1 MPALSEPVAIE
12 IASSSGSYNI
22 EIANGLLD
30 RELAQTGDYLFII
43 DDFLAPRFAALGI
56 DAITLTAEEETKS
69 LDRMSALIEAIKQ
82 RGATRQTTLVGVGGG
97 VVQDCVTF
105 AASVYMR
112 GVPWVYVPTTL
123 LSMVD
128 SCIGGKSSINVG
140 PFKNIIGTFHPP
152 RRVVID
158 PLLAE
163 TLDAEARAA
172 GLCEAVKICICRGPE
187 AFDAYIALDARPQG
201 STDSFAGI
209 AELCLNAKK
218 WFIEIDEFDRKERLV
233 LNYGHTFGHPM
244 EAASHF
250 AISHGIA
257 VGLGMLAALRLGE
270 ELGLTQRSDP
280 RVQAFEAHVRG
291 LVSSVQGVTEALR
304 RCQIDELMQAFAA
317 DKKHSRSEVAVI
329 LINASGAV
337 ERIML
342 PRNEQTLA
350 QIAGTFAG
358 LISGF

>member
-1 MPALSEPVAIE
+1 M
-12 IASSSGSYNI
+12 
-22 EIANGLLD
+22 
-30 RELAQTGDYLFII
+30 
-43 DDFLAPRFAALGI
+43 
-56 DAITLTAEEETKS
+56 
-69 LDRMSALIEAIKQ
+69 
-82 RGATRQTTLVGVGGG
+82 
-97 VVQDCVTF
+97 
-105 AASVYMR
+105 
-112 GVPWVYVPTTL
+112 
-123 LSMVD
+123 
-128 SCIGGKSSINVG
+128 
-140 PFKNIIGTFHPP
+140 
-152 RRVVID
+152 
-158 PLLAE
+158 
-163 TLDAEARAA
+163 
-172 GLCEAVKICICRGPE
+172 
-187 AFDAYIALDARPQG
+187 
-201 STDSFAGI
+201 
-209 AELCLNAKK
+209 
-218 WFIEIDEFDRKERLV
+218 

>member
-1 MPALSEPVAIE
+1 VAIE
-12 IASSSGSYNI
+12 IASSSGSYSI
-22 EIANGLLD
+22 EIGNGLLD
-30 RELAQTGDYLFII
+30 RELAQSGDCLFII
-43 DDFLAPRFAALGI
+43 DSFLAPRFAALGI

-69 LDRMSALIEAIKQ
+69 LDQMSALIEAIKQ
-82 RGATRQTTLVGVGGG
+82 RGCTRQTTLIGVGGG

-105 AASVYMR
+105 AASIYMR

-140 PFKNIIGTFHPP
+140 PFKNIVGTFHPP
-152 RRVVID
+152 QRVMID

-187 AFDAYIALDARPQG
+187 VFDAYIALDAKPQG
-201 STDSFAGI
+201 STESFAAI
-209 AELCLNAKK
+209 TELCLSAKK
-218 WFIEIDEFDRKERLV
+218 WFIEIDEFDRKERLI
-233 LNYGHTFGHPM
+233 LNFGHTFGHAI

-270 ELGLTQRSDP
+270 ELGLTQWSDP
-280 RVQAFEAHVRG
+280 CVQAFEAHVRG
-291 LVSSVQGVTEALR
+291 LVASVQGVVDALR
-304 RCQIDELMQAFAA
+304 SCQIDEMMQAFSS
-317 DKKHSRSEVAVI
+317 DKKHSRSELAVI
-329 LINASGAV
+329 LLGASGSV

-342 PRNEQTLA
+342 PRNEATLA
-350 QIAGTFAG
+350 QVAGVFDRLKTE
-358 LISGF
+358 I